1 MLLCPSSVLLFESEL
16 VLLSLLLV
24 LLLSA
29 GLPGRS
35 AGCEKKRSSIS
46 FSASGAGCAGATGR
60 VTCRCTLAACAMIGM
75 SCANICK
82 DRRYLCGMQRVLDCP
97 DVCSKAGGKRPLP
110 QHLMVQAGLIHDA
123 AIV

>member
-1 MLLCPSSVLLFESEL
+1 MLLCPSSALLFESEL

-46 FSASGAGCAGATGR
+46 FSASGVGCAGATGR
-60 VTCRCTLAACAMIGM
+60 FTCRCTLAACVITGM
-75 SCANICK
+75 SCADICR
-82 DRRYLCGMQRVLDCP
+82 DMRYVCGMQLVLNCP
-97 DVCSKAGGKRPLP
+97 DVCSKAGGKGLLP
-110 QHLMVQAGLIHDA
+110 QHLMVQAG
-123 AIV
+123 